1 MKKIASFLF
10 VLIFAFTASAN
21 NLTQSDNNQAKND
34 DPQKVDKIEIYY
46 FHGTR
51 RCETCKAVGN
61 VSQTLLETKYKEN
74 PKVTFVEIN
83 YDEPGNEE
91 IVEKFQVTGSGLY
104 VYNGKDTDNI
114 TAFAFQYALTNPD
127 KLKNKLIQLINRD
140 L

>member
-10 VLIFAFTASAN
+10 VLIFVFTASAN
-21 NLTQSDNNQAKND
+21 NLAQSDNNQSKID
-34 DPQKVDKIEIYY
+34 DTQKVDKIEVYY
-46 FHGTR
+46 FHGVR

-74 PKVTFVEIN
+74 PKVAFIEIN
-83 YDEPGNEE
+83 YDEPGNEA
-91 IVEKFQVTGSGLY
+91 IVEKFQVSGSGLY
-104 VYNGKDTDNI
+104 VYNGKEPVNI